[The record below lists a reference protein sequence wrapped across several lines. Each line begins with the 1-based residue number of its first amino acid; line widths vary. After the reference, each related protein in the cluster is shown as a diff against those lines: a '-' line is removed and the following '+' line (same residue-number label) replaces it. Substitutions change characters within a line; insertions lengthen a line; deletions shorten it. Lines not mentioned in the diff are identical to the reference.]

1 MAVCPRSAQTRQ
13 GTPGPIPLHCSAHAH
28 QQARY
33 FLISLATGHQGAEGP
48 GVALA
53 SPALHSPLEAGSGC
67 GGPKPLPPP
76 ARPLLSPGVG
86 SSVGAASA
94 KVSRGREGSTA
105 LSVRCFP

>member
-13 GTPGPIPLHCSAHAH
+13 GTPGSHPPALLSHAH

-33 FLISLATGHQGAEGP
+33 FLISLVTGCQ

-67 GGPKPLPPP
+67 GGPEPSLPP
-76 ARPLLSPGVG
+76 ACPLLSPDVG
-86 SSVGAASA
+86 CSVGAASA